1 MSMTTM
7 SHLQIARAAEQDGMW
22 DDAIEAYQAAL
33 RDARAGGDSSSEGP
47 LLRTLGRV
55 WAERGEYDR
64 ARDAF
69 EECLVIA
76 QARGQQALAA
86 SALNCMAG
94 VAQLRGQLDV
104 AERLYG
110 RAGDLA
116 EQINDGRLSAMIEQ
130 NLGTI
135 ANIRGDLPS
144 ALLRY
149 RAALEQ
155 FRELGDDRASAW
167 VLNNMGMLHV
177 DVGEYTAAELSF
189 NAAYQIS
196 ERQNDV
202 VNLAKIDTNRA
213 ELFLRRQNYERS
225 REYCDRA
232 FRTFTRIASH
242 SGLAD
247 VHRFYGVLYRET
259 GKPQVAHMQLALAL
273 RLARTADNK
282 LSEAETESERARVF
296 LAERH
301 FRPALVS
308 LNRAHELFSEL
319 DARSEILDLQRRLER
334 LEEPYLQ
341 ALQLWTEHE
350 PLLQA
355 ERTAKRG
362 ARVGDIAGRMVRAL
376 GHEAHVTTVRLG
388 SFLHDIGTA
397 AVPREVIAK
406 PGPLTPSERAIVQQ
420 HAVMGEEIVRDLH
433 FSTEVVTIVRNH
445 HEHWDGTGYPDRLQ
459 GEQIPLLARVVCIA
473 DVFDALTSH
482 RSFRPALPPQQAI
495 ALMETESGKTF
506 DPNLFQLF
514 RNLVGGF
521 ETDLDLSAQTVFA

>member
-1 MSMTTM
+1 MMTM
-7 SHLQIARAAEQDGMW
+7 SHLQVARAAEADGMW

-33 RDARAGGDSSSEGP
+33 AEARAAGDTASEAP

-64 ARDAF
+64 ARTAF
-69 EECLVIA
+69 EECLVLA
-76 QARGQQALAA
+76 QARGQEPLAA

-110 RAGDLA
+110 RAGEIADV
-116 EQINDGRLSAMIEQ
+116 IGDVRLSAMIEQ
-130 NLGTI
+130 NLGTL

-149 RAALEQ
+149 RAALER
-155 FRELGDDRASAW
+155 FRELGDDRAAAW

-177 DVGEYTAAELSF
+177 DVGEYAAAELSF
-189 NAAYQIS
+189 NAAYMIS
-196 ERQNDV
+196 ERQSDV
-202 VNLAKIDTNRA
+202 VNQAKVDTNRA
-213 ELFLRRQNYERS
+213 ELFLKRQNFERA

-247 VHRFYGVLYRET
+247 VHKFYGMLYRET

-273 RLARTADNK
+273 RLARTSDNK

-296 LAERH
+296 LSERH
-301 FRPALVS
+301 FRPALLS

-319 DARSEILDLQRRLER
+319 DARAEILDLRRRLEK

-341 ALQLWTEHE
+341 ALQLWTEQE
-350 PLLQA
+350 PLLQS

-376 GHEAHVTTVRLG
+376 GQDGAVTTVRLG

-397 AVPREVIAK
+397 SVPRDVIAK
-406 PGPLTPSERAIVQQ
+406 PGPLTPMERELVQK
-420 HAVMGEEIVRDLH
+420 HAVVGEEIVRELR
-433 FSTEVVTIVRNH
+433 FSTEISTIVRNH

-482 RSFRPALPPQQAI
+482 RSFRPALPAHQAI

-506 DPNLFQLF
+506 DPKLFQLF
-514 RNLVGGF
+514 RNLVGTF
-521 ETDLDLSAQTVFA
+521 EADLDFPIQTVFA